1 MNGNQTI
8 LVVDDN
14 ENDLQFLRS
23 AFKWAQFNCPIQ
35 SVHNG
40 REAMDYLGGK
50 GKYADRGTYPIPV
63 VILLDLK
70 MPMADGF
77 EVLAWVRSQP
87 LLKRMVLIV
96 LTASMRVEDVDRA
109 FELGTNA
116 FLVKPP
122 AMNDLI
128 GMMRTLRDW
137 LMLNHFPTIPAA
149 RLTDTSN
156 LGRLEAR

>member
-1 MNGNQTI
+1 M
-8 LVVDDN
+8 DDN

-23 AFKWAQFNCPIQ
+23 AFKWAQFNCHIQ
-35 SVHNG
+35 AVHNG
-40 REAMDYLGGK
+40 REAMDYLSGK

-87 LLKRMVLIV
+87 LLKKMVLIV
-96 LTASMRVEDVDRA
+96 LTASMRMEDVDRA
-109 FELGTNA
+109 FELGANS

-137 LMLNHFPTIPAA
+137 LMMNHFPTIPAA
-149 RLTDTSN
+149 TIP
-156 LGRLEAR
+156 EARNVPRYEVR